1 MATRPVRVALD
12 LLGGDRAPDV
22 VVEGALAAL
31 AEDPQLHLVV
41 AGPSGL
47 RPRWASV
54 ADRVTLLPTDE
65 GVGMA
70 DAPVRA
76 VRNRRTSVRLAVEAV
91 RNGAADAVVSIGPTG
106 AAVAAAVTELGKLP
120 GYRRPVLAAVLP
132 AVAHPVVLLDVGA
145 HAGASDADLVR
156 HGRLGS
162 AFARTALGLDWPRVG
177 LLSVGTEPGKGDSLR
192 KKADRGL
199 TGSGLHYVG
208 LVEGYDI
215 PLGGRADVVVT
226 DGFTGNVVLKTLE
239 GSLALAATNDA
250 ATNGAGPNGVCSN
263 SSCPHGAARNFASS
277 ASGVLGGGSRRAAT
291 LLGVAGTVVIGH
303 GAAGSADVAD
313 CVALAAAAVR
323 DNYLLHLRAV
333 LDHSAQASE
342 IAPPP
347 EADPDE
353 QHRSAARQQNRPQAR
368 MTAAPAAT

>member
-1 MATRPVRVALD
+1 MVARSVRVALD

-22 VVEGALAAL
+22 VVDGALAAL
-31 AEDPQLHLVV
+31 AEDPHLHLVL
-41 AGPSGL
+41 AGPSDL
-47 RPRWASV
+47 RPRWDAV
-54 ADRVTLLPTDE
+54 ADRITLLPTDE

-76 VRNRRTSVRLAVEAV
+76 VRGRRTSVRLAVEAV
-91 RNGAADAVVSIGPTG
+91 RNGAADAVVSVGPTG

-120 GYRRPVLAAVLP
+120 GYRRPVLAALLP
-132 AVAHPVVLLDVGA
+132 AAAHPVVLVDVGA

-162 AFARTALGLDWPRVG
+162 AYARAVLGLDLPRVG
-177 LLSVGTEPGKGDSLR
+177 LLSVGTEPGKGDPLR

-199 TGSGLHYVG
+199 AGSGLHYIG
-208 LVEGYDI
+208 LVEGYDV

-239 GSLALAATNDA
+239 GSLALAASNGTASNGTA
-250 ATNGAGPNGVCSN
+250 SNGTASNGTAEATGP
-263 SSCPHGAARNFASS
+263 
-277 ASGVLGGGSRRAAT
+277 GSRRAAT

-303 GAAGSADVAD
+303 GAAGPADVAD
-313 CVALAAAAVR
+313 CVALAASAVR
-323 DNYLLHLRAV
+323 DNYLLHLRAA
-333 LDHSAQASE
+333 LDNPQPPSE
-342 IAPPP
+342 TAPPH
-347 EADPDE
+347 AGPDE
-353 QHRSAARQQNRPQAR
+353 QHRSAVRPQTRPQAR